1 MGIVSYHNN
10 IMKLQEKTITT
21 IADVLELYKE
31 DLKRVEAQ
39 IKEDLNTDIPLI
51 SDVGSHLLNGGG
63 KRFRPLLMM
72 LCSRLCDY
80 SGRDDALLASVVE
93 FIHTA
98 TLLHDDVVD
107 EAAVRRGQPA
117 AREIWGNQASILVGD
132 YLYSKAIY
140 KAVALKNQEVNEIL
154 STTTKKMSEGEILQ
168 LSKTADINITEKE
181 YLEVIE
187 CKTAALISATCRL
200 AGVISDVS
208 EEKKDALT
216 GFGWNIG
223 MAFQLIDDTLDYT
236 ANKDRLG
243 KALGKD
249 LSEGKITMP
258 LLHALKNCN
267 ETERSVIRK
276 IIEEG
281 NIREDKLE
289 AIHALLKKYNAI
301 DYSLSKAKVYIMTAK
316 EGLSSFEDSIAK
328 QSLIAVA
335 NYAVTR
341 DL

>member
-1 MGIVSYHNN
+1 
-10 IMKLQEKTITT
+10 MKLQEKTITT

-39 IKEDLNTDIPLI
+39 IKEDLSTDISLI
-51 SDVGSHLLNGGG
+51 SEVGAHLLNGSG
-63 KRFRPLLMM
+63 KRFRPLLIM

-107 EAAVRRGQPA
+107 GATVRRGQPA
-117 AREIWGNQASILVGD
+117 AREIWGNQASVLVGD

-140 KAVALKNQEVNEIL
+140 KAVTLKNQEVNEIL

-168 LSKTADINITEKE
+168 LSKTADIDITEDE
-181 YLEVIE
+181 YLTIIE
-187 CKTAALISATCRL
+187 CKTAILISATCRL

-216 GFGWNIG
+216 RFGWNIG

-236 ANKDRLG
+236 ANRDRLG
-243 KALGKD
+243 KTLGKD
-249 LSEGKITMP
+249 LSEGKITLP
-258 LLHALKNCN
+258 LLQLLKNCGDA
-267 ETERSVIRK
+267 ERSLIHK
-276 IIEEG
+276 IIKEE
-281 NIREDKLE
+281 NIGKDDL
-289 AIHALLKKYNAI
+289 AFIQTLLRKYNSI
-301 DYSLSKAKVYIMTAK
+301 DYSISAARGYVKTAK
-316 EGLSSFEDSIAK
+316 DELACFENSTEK
-328 QSLIAVA
+328 LSLIAVA
-335 NYAVTR
+335 NYAITR